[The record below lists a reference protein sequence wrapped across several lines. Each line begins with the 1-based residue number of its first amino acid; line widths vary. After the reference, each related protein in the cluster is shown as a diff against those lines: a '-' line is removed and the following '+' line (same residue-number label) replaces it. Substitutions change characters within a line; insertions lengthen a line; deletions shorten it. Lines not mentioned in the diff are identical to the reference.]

1 MYGSGFLPGT
11 VIKSLVPR
19 PDEGQW
25 NAVPERPQSC
35 KEQVPERRGLA
46 ARDSNPLAVAGG
58 VVLRV
63 VLFLR
68 PCANTW
74 LCPCLNRKVSPK
86 LALI

>member
-1 MYGSGFLPGT
+1 M
-11 VIKSLVPR
+11 
-19 PDEGQW
+19 
-25 NAVPERPQSC
+25 C

-58 VVLRV
+58 VLDGGVVLRV
-63 VLFLR
+63 VLFPG